1 MSWSAFRTF
10 TDPDAYHASF
20 RDRQA
25 ESVITGRGDFRA
37 DSVTIQ
43 FDRLSLQGA
52 KETLPRTTYCVVDPR
67 QFAISFATD
76 PLQQIYVSNGLE
88 LVPDAIVVFR
98 AASEG
103 HNRFVSASGWGLV
116 ALPHEDIA
124 AAGQTLI
131 GHELIAPQHTHLIKP
146 SPPLM
151 SKLLNLHKAVSH
163 LAKAAP
169 EVLAGAE
176 VARALEEALTR
187 VMIQCLSEGQGIEV
201 GSAHWRHAAIMR
213 RLENFLEANPDR
225 TLHLTDLCAAAA
237 ASDRTLRILCQE
249 HLGMSPTRYLW
260 LRRMHLAR
268 RALRMADPTTATV
281 TEIATSYAFWEL
293 GRFAV
298 AYRSLFGETP
308 SATLRRPP
316 EDPRQKKIFGSPW
329 RLPEFA

>member
-1 MSWSAFRTF
+1 MSWSAFQTF
-10 TDPDAYHASF
+10 TDSDAYHAAF
-20 RDRQA
+20 RATRTA
-25 ESVITGRGDFRA
+25 SVIIGRGDFRA
-37 DSVTIQ
+37 NFVTAELE
-43 FDRLSLQGA
+43 RLSLQGGN
-52 KETLPRTTYCVVDPR
+52 ETLPRTVYSARDPR
-67 QFAISFATD
+67 LFGIGFSAHPRQEIH
-76 PLQQIYVSNGLE
+76 INGLE
-88 LVPDAIVVFR
+88 VVPGAIIVFPG
-98 AASEG
+98 ASEG
-103 HNRFVSASGWGLV
+103 HRRFVSASRWGSV
-116 ALPHEDIA
+116 ALPHEDVA

-131 GHELIAPQHTHLIKP
+131 GRDLIGPPSTHLIKP
-146 SPPLM
+146 SPLLF
-151 SKLLNLHKAVSH
+151 SKLLNLHKSVSH
-163 LAKAAP
+163 LAQAAP

-176 VARALEEALTR
+176 VARALEETLTR

-316 EDPRQKKIFGSPW
+316 EDPRPQKIFDSPW
-329 RLPEFA
+329 RLTE

>member
-10 TDPDAYHASF
+10 TDPDAYHAAISGTHAHA
-20 RDRQA
+20 DGVVA
-25 ESVITGRGDFRA
+25 ARGNFRA
-37 DSVTIQ
+37 DLGTIQ
-43 FDRLSLQGA
+43 LDRVLLRHAGA
-52 KETLPRTTYCVVDPR
+52 TLPRTTYSAIDPR
-67 QFAISFATD
+67 QFAIAFATD
-76 PLQQIYVSNGLE
+76 PRQQIYISGLE
-88 LVPDAIVVFR
+88 LVPDAIIVFR
-98 AASEG
+98 TASEG
-103 HNRFVSASGWGLV
+103 HNRFSASRWNSV
-116 ALPHEDIA
+116 ALPHEHVA
-124 AAGQTLI
+124 TAGQTLI
-131 GHELIAPQHTHLIKP
+131 GRELIAPTHTHLIKP
-146 SPPLM
+146 SPPLL

-163 LAKAAP
+163 LAQAAP

-187 VMIQCLSEGQGIEV
+187 VMIQCLSKGQGIEV

-213 RLENFLEANPDR
+213 RLENFLEANPDS

-237 ASDRTLRILCQE
+237 VSDRTLRILCHE

-268 RALRMADPTTATV
+268 RALRMGDPTTTTV
-281 TEIATSYAFWEL
+281 TQIATSYAFWEL

-316 EDPRQKKIFGSPW
+316 EDPQKIFGSPW
-329 RLPEFA
+329 QLPGSV

>member
-10 TDPDAYHASF
+10 TDPDAYYAAI
-20 RDRQA
+20 RGTQA
-25 ESVITGRGDFRA
+25 DGVVTKRGNFRA
-37 DSVTIQ
+37 DLTTIAL
-43 FDRLSLQGA
+43 DRVSLQHA
-52 KETLPRTTYCVVDPR
+52 RETLPRTANSVIDPR
-67 QFAISFATD
+67 QFVICFPTD
-76 PLQQIYVSNGLE
+76 PRPQVFHNGLE
-88 LVPDAIVVFR
+88 LVPDAIAVFR

-103 HNRFVSASGWGLV
+103 HNRFVSPTRWSSVKLLHDDV
-116 ALPHEDIA
+116 A

-131 GHELIAPQHTHLIKP
+131 GREIIAPPLTHLIKP
-146 SPPLM
+146 SQPLF
-151 SKLLNLHKAVSH
+151 SKLVNLHKAICQ
-163 LAKAAP
+163 LAQAAP

-176 VARALEEALTR
+176 VARALEETLIR

-201 GSAHWRHAAIMR
+201 GSVHWRHAAIMR

-237 ASDRTLRILCQE
+237 ASDRSLRILCHE

-268 RALRMADPTTATV
+268 RALRMADPTTTTV

-298 AYRSLFGETP
+298 TYRSLFGESP

-316 EDPRQKKIFGSPW
+316 EDPRPQKISGSPW
-329 RLPEFA
+329 RLPE

>member
-1 MSWSAFRTF
+1 MSRSAFRTF
-10 TDPDAYHASF
+10 IDPDAYHAAIAHA
-20 RDRQA
+20 DGVVTA
-25 ESVITGRGDFRA
+25 RGDFRA
-37 DSVTIQ
+37 DLATIQ
-43 FDRLSLQGA
+43 LDRVLLRHAGA
-52 KETLPRTTYCVVDPR
+52 TLPRTAYSAIGPR

-76 PLQQIYVSNGLE
+76 PRQRIYINGLE
-88 LVPDAIVVFR
+88 LVPDAMVVFR

-103 HNRFVSASGWGLV
+103 HNRFSASRWSSV
-116 ALPHEDIA
+116 ALPHEDAA

-131 GHELIAPQHTHLIKP
+131 GRELIAPPYTHLIKP
-146 SPPLM
+146 SPPLF
-151 SKLLNLHKAVSH
+151 SKLVKLHKAVGH

-176 VARALEEALTR
+176 VARALEEALIR

-201 GSAHWRHAAIMR
+201 SSVHWRHAAVMQ

-225 TLHLTDLCAAAA
+225 TLHLTDLCAAVA
-237 ASDRTLRILCQE
+237 ASDRTLRILCHE

-268 RALRMADPTTATV
+268 RALRMADPTTTTV

-298 AYRSLFGETP
+298 AYRSLFAETP
-308 SATLRRPP
+308 SATLQRPP
-316 EDPRQKKIFGSPW
+316 EDPRKISGSPW
-329 RLPEFA
+329 RLPE

>member
-1 MSWSAFRTF
+1 MSSSAFHTF
-10 TDPDAYHASF
+10 TDLDAFHAAF
-20 RDRQA
+20 RDMRA

-37 DSVTIQ
+37 DFATIQ
-43 FDRLSLQGA
+43 LDRLSLHEA
-52 KETLPRTTYCVVDPR
+52 EETLPRTAYSAVDPR
-67 QFAISFATD
+67 QFVITFISD
-76 PLQQIYVSNGLE
+76 PRQQIYTDGLE
-88 LVPDAIVVFR
+88 LMPDAIVVFR
-98 AASEG
+98 AASEA
-103 HNRFVSASGWGLV
+103 HNRFASASRWGTV
-116 ALPHEDIA
+116 ALPHEDVA
-124 AAGQTLI
+124 AAGRTLI
-131 GHELIAPQHTHLIKP
+131 GHELVAPPQTHLIKP
-146 SPPLM
+146 SPPLL
-151 SKLLNLHKAVSH
+151 SKLLNLHKALSH
-163 LAKAAP
+163 LAQAAP

-213 RLENFLEANPDR
+213 RLENFLEANPDS

-268 RALRMADPTTATV
+268 RALRMADPTRATV
-281 TEIATSYAFWEL
+281 TEIATSCAFWEL

-298 AYRSLFGETP
+298 SYRSLFGETP

-316 EDPRQKKIFGSPW
+316 EDPRPQKIFGSPW
-329 RLPEFA
+329 RLPESA